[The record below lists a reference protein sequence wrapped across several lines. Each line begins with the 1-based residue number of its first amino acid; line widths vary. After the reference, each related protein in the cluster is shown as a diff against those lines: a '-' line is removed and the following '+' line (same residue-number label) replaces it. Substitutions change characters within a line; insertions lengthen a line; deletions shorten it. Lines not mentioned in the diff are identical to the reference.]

1 MNFTFG
7 SDPEFMLT
15 HMGELKSAIGI
26 LPKKENP
33 LIQKGHRFYFDNVL
47 AEIAIKP
54 ASNKKEAI
62 ENTKESLQI
71 LSSMILPC
79 KISMTASANYSK
91 KDINCP
97 DARISGCDPEWDVYT
112 LQCLFPPDSEV
123 DMIDGYYQFKTPFRS
138 AGGHI
143 HLGSESL
150 QDPMNLFSTIRMM
163 DLFIG
168 MPSLFL
174 DHDKTSKDRRKI
186 YGHAGSHR
194 VPDHG
199 LEYRALGNF
208 WFSSPDLFSLIYDL
222 SEFVMNFVSEKTHE
236 RLWSVDEDLLEDDP
250 VEAYKC
256 FGYDVNLLQK
266 AINTCDD
273 KLATKFMMVV
283 SNYLPNGLMKEIDRL
298 SHMPIQNP
306 YKTWELE

>member
-1 MNFTFG
+1 MSFTFG

-33 LIQKGHRFYFDNVL
+33 MIKNGHRFYFDNVL
-47 AEIAIKP
+47 SEMAIKP
-54 ASNKKEAI
+54 ASSKKEAI
-62 ENTKESLQI
+62 ENTKDALQI
-71 LSSMILPC
+71 MSSTILPC
-79 KISMTASANYSK
+79 KISIKASGNYSK

-97 DARISGCDPEWDVYT
+97 DARIAGCDPEWDVYT

-123 DMIDGYYQFKTPFRS
+123 DMIDGHYQFKTPFRS

-143 HLGSESL
+143 HIGSESL
-150 QDPMNLFSTIRMM
+150 QDPMEIFSAIRMM

-168 MPSLFL
+168 IPSLFL
-174 DHDKTSKDRRKI
+174 DHDETSKDRRKI

-199 LEYRALGNF
+199 LEYRVLGNF

-236 RLWSVDEDLLEDDP
+236 RLWSVDEDMLEEDP
-250 VEAYKC
+250 IEAYTC

-266 AINTCDD
+266 AINTCDN

-283 SNYLPNGLMKEIDRL
+283 SNYLPNGLMQEIDRL